1 ADAYFPGQNLGVL
14 TEWTADQ
21 AGDDALAAWGWALS
35 EDPQATAHWKPRAR
49 GVAVESET
57 GNRFR
62 GRTTALSAIV
72 AWLDRKLPT
81 RKALVITGSPGVGKS
96 AVLGRIVV
104 TSDTDSRVALPAN
117 DTAVRAREG
126 SVSCAV
132 HAKGKTALDVAIEIA
147 KAASAGLPEVPSDL
161 PPSLHSALSDRNG
174 RRFNV

>member
-1 ADAYFPGQNLGVL
+1 SYGWVRLDSASRYHLEPGFSGAGLWSQDYGAVIGIVGQANQPGDGKAITFHYADAYFPGQNLGVL

-96 AVLGRIVV
+96 AVLGR
-104 TSDTDSRVALPAN
+104 
-117 DTAVRAREG
+117 
-126 SVSCAV
+126 
-132 HAKGKTALDVAIEIA
+132 
-147 KAASAGLPEVPSDL
+147 
-161 PPSLHSALSDRNG
+161 
-174 RRFNV
+174 